1 MGVKRENAGKPAAHQ
16 IDMWAPAEQEEKPV
30 QARVSF
36 RSVFPVADG
45 RLAIG
50 SFNRPLLDDEARHLR
65 SAWERSRLPGVEDFE
80 VTPKQVS
87 FVTPAGAVDATWR
100 SIDRLLATPSLRK
113 AS

>member
-1 MGVKRENAGKPAAHQ
+1 
-16 IDMWAPAEQEEKPV
+16 MWAPTEAEKRAVP
-30 QARVSF
+30 ARVSF

-50 SFNRPLLDDEARHLR
+50 SFNRPLLEPECRKLR
-65 SAWERSRLPGVEDFE
+65 AAWERSRLPGVEDFE

-87 FVTPAGAVDATWR
+87 FVTLEGSVDATWR
-100 SIDRLLATPSLRK
+100 SIDRLLATPSMRK

>member
-1 MGVKRENAGKPAAHQ
+1 MWEPKKAEERPA
-16 IDMWAPAEQEEKPV
+16 

-50 SFNRPLLDDEARHLR
+50 SFNRPLLEPECRRLR
-65 SAWERSRLPGVEDFE
+65 AAWERSRLPGVEDFE

-87 FVTPAGAVDATWR
+87 FVTPEGSVDATWR
-100 SIDRLLATPSLRK
+100 SIDRLLATPSMRK

>member
-1 MGVKRENAGKPAAHQ
+1 
-16 IDMWAPAEQEEKPV
+16 MWAPTEAEERAVP
-30 QARVSF
+30 ARVSF

-50 SFNRPLLDDEARHLR
+50 SFSRPLLDDEARRLR
-65 SAWERSRLPGVEDFE
+65 AAWERSTLPGVEDFE

-87 FVTPAGAVDATWR
+87 FVTPAGSVDATWR
-100 SIDRLLATPSLRK
+100 SIDRLLANPSMRK

>member
-1 MGVKRENAGKPAAHQ
+1 
-16 IDMWAPAEQEEKPV
+16 MWSPAEQQERPV
-30 QARVSF
+30 PARVSF

-50 SFNRPLLDDEARHLR
+50 SFNRPLLEPECRRLR
-65 SAWERSRLPGVEDFE
+65 AAWERSRLPGVEDFE

-100 SIDRLLATPSLRK
+100 SIDHLLANPSLRK

>member
-1 MGVKRENAGKPAAHQ
+1 VKRESAAAHQ
-16 IDMWAPAEQEEKPV
+16 IDMWARGEQEEKAVP
-30 QARVSF
+30 ARVSF

-50 SFNRPLLDDEARHLR
+50 SFNRPLLEPECRRLR
-65 SAWERSRLPGVEDFE
+65 SAWELSRLPGVEDFE

-100 SIDRLLATPSLRK
+100 SIDHLLANPSLRK